1 MRRVP
6 PGAPILTADAMRR
19 AEAAAFA
26 GGVSQ
31 TELMERAGLAVARE
45 AHRHVQGRAILVL
58 AGPGNNGGD
67 AYVVAR
73 LLCEWGHDVM
83 VAALGEPG
91 EGAAAEARARWTGKL
106 VPLAQ
111 AAPRPLLVDGVFGT
125 GLSRAIDPAIAAPL
139 EALREASEFCVAIDV
154 PSGLDTDRGD
164 ALGYAVRADVTVA
177 LGALKPC
184 HLLADGAACSGHVV
198 LADLGIDMP
207 RQWRTLDRAVTRLRP
222 DDAAHKFTRGLVLV
236 LGGAMAGASRLSA
249 AAALRGGAGYVVL
262 GTPDGLHGSFDAIV
276 TRKIIEATELK
287 GFIGERSVDAL
298 CIGPGLGRDD
308 RAAALLD
315 AALASDLRLVI
326 DGDALTL
333 LGEQAA
339 SRLAKRSAPTVLTPH
354 GGEFARMFAEGTGPN
369 IARTLDAARATGAI
383 VVHKGPD
390 TVIAHPDGRV
400 VVSAASP
407 TTLATAGSGDVLAG
421 LIAGRLATGDDPFAA
436 VATAAW
442 LHMRAAEIAGPGLVA
457 DDLIAHSAAAM
468 QEVW

>member
-45 AHRHVQGRAILVL
+45 AHRYVQGRAVLVL

-73 LLCEWGHDVM
+73 LLGEWGHDVM

-91 EGAAAEARARWTGKL
+91 EGAAAEARQRWAGTV
-106 VPLAQ
+106 VPLAE
-111 AAPRPLLVDGVFGT
+111 ATPRALLVDGVFGT
-125 GLSRAIDPAIAAPL
+125 GLSRPLNRALAAQL
-139 EALREASEFCVAIDV
+139 EALRDAAEFFVAIDV
-154 PSGLDTDRGD
+154 PSGIDTDRGVT
-164 ALGYAVRADVTVA
+164 LGHAVRADVTVA

-184 HLLADGAACSGHVV
+184 HLLAEGAACSGHVV
-198 LADLGIDMP
+198 LADLGIAIP
-207 RQWRTLDRAVTRLRP
+207 HKWRTLDRPTGLRP
-222 DDAAHKFTRGLVLV
+222 DRTAHKFTRGRTLVV
-236 LGGAMAGASRLSA
+236 GGAMPGASRLA
-249 AAALRGGAGYVVL
+249 AASALRAGAGYVVL
-262 GTPDGLHGSFDAIV
+262 AMLDGRGGPLDAIV
-276 TRKIIEATELK
+276 ARKIADTADLEHL
-287 GFIGERSVDAL
+287 IGERTVDAL

-308 RAAALLD
+308 RAGALLD
-315 AALASDLRLVI
+315 AALVSDLRLVI

-333 LGEQAA
+333 LGDAA
-339 SRLAKRSAPTVLTPH
+339 AKRLLQRIAPTILTPH
-354 GGEFARMFAEGTGPN
+354 GGEFERMFGKSDESKIT
-369 IARTLDAARATGAI
+369 RTLDASRTSGAI

-400 VVSAASP
+400 IVSATAP
-407 TTLATAGSGDVLAG
+407 ATLATAGAGDVLAG
-421 LIAGRLATGDDPFAA
+421 LIAGRLATGDDPFTA
-436 VATAAW
+436 VTAAAW

-468 QEVW
+468 QELW